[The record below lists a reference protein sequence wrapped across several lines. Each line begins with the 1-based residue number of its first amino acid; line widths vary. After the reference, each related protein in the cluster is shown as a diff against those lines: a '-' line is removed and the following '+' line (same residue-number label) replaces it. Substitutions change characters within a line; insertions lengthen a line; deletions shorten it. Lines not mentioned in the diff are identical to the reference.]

1 MGLFKSYCMH
11 SDLYYAIK
19 TYAGCSYVFA
29 TSLVDLVVVV
39 VVVVVVGFRSKFI
52 IHVGP
57 IMTLVAGGQSVT
69 SNGRSVSLPS
79 PSPSLPSLP
88 LYVSPTPTSSPL
100 PPSHLP

>member
-1 MGLFKSYCMH
+1 MH
-11 SDLYYAIK
+11 SDLCYAIK

-29 TSLVDLVVVV
+29 TSLVDLV

-57 IMTLVAGGQSVT
+57 IMTLVAGGQSVM

-88 LYVSPTPTSSPL
+88 LYVHLTPTSSPL
-100 PPSHLP
+100 PSHLP